1 MAGFYHHP
9 FAIFIVALVV
19 QWLGARLG
27 HALRQRGRAAVDT
40 ERADF
45 SAILG
50 ATLTLQA
57 LIIGFSF
64 LMAVTRYDARKDLEA
79 SEANAIG
86 TEYVRAD
93 LLPPT
98 AAASVR
104 DLLVRYTGQR
114 ILFHRESDPARLDRI
129 DAETARL
136 QRQMW
141 SAVAGPAEAAPTPV
155 AALVVSGMNDVLN
168 AQGYTGAAW
177 RNHIP
182 IGAWGLMLLMAFASN
197 VLLGAVEHRKGTRIL
212 AILPVIVSVPFLL
225 IADIDSP
232 RAGIIR
238 VQPVNLVAF
247 VRSLPPP
254 SSPKSEPSP
263 APGQESAG

>member
-9 FAIFIVALVV
+9 FAIFAVALLV
-19 QWLGARLG
+19 QWLGAHLG
-27 HALRQRGRAAVDT
+27 HALRQRGRPATDA

-45 SAILG
+45 SAILS

-64 LMAVTRYDARKDLEA
+64 LMAVTRYDERKDLEA

-93 LLPPT
+93 LLPPG
-98 AAASVR
+98 AAAAVR
-104 DLLVRYTGQR
+104 DLLARYTEQR
-114 ILFHRESDPARLDRI
+114 ILFYRESDPARLDRI
-129 DAETARL
+129 NAETARL
-136 QRQMW
+136 QAQMW
-141 SAVAGPAEAAPTPV
+141 SAVAGPAEATPTPV

-168 AQGYTGAAW
+168 SQGYTGAAW

-182 IGAWGLMLLMAFASN
+182 IGAWGLMLLIAFAGN
-197 VLLGAVEHRKGTRIL
+197 VLLGGVEHRKGARIL

-232 RAGIIR
+232 RAGVIR
-238 VQPVNLVAF
+238 VQPVNLVAI
-247 VRSLPPP
+247 VQSLPPP
-254 SSPKSEPSP
+254 T
-263 APGQESAG
+263 GDSAGPG